1 MWEGYYIFRL
11 LLWSLHSTWR
21 HFHLQQNGEVL
32 WRHHHFLRPYGMIIS
47 HYFHHCCMRSSQVHK
62 NLWQN
67 CHSLVILANSHSL
80 KTWSF
85 LFSQKKKSIFFFIY
99 HSKKSVVCSIL
110 KCNSHS
116 FVIHLCSALLMH
128 YTVPYISLV
137 IRSVIND
144 HQDAFLVCQIR
155 FFAHS
160 GLTIVRLLFCVLFTI
175 TFWKEGHILLLPNLG
190 CGSIHRHRLFLFPR
204 GLKLKAEMLNSSIC
218 EWFVVKISN
227 FGVRFSSFSQVHYGY
242 YQHEDII
249 RLWWLYKLS
258 PKPAHQ

>member
-85 LFSQKKKSIFFFIY
+85 LFSQKKKSIFFFHLSFKEECCMQHFEMQQSLICHPSVLCITY
-99 HSKKSVVCSIL
+99 ALHSAIHFTCHSV
-110 KCNSHS
+110 SHQWPPRCLS
-116 FVIHLCSALLMH
+116 CLSNQVFCPFWPYNCTTVVLCPIHH
-128 YTVPYISLV
+128 
-137 IRSVIND
+137 N
-144 HQDAFLVCQIR
+144 FLEGGI
-155 FFAHS
+155 HS
-160 GLTIVRLLFCVLFTI
+160 PTSQ
-175 TFWKEGHILLLPNLG
+175 LG
-190 CGSIHRHRLFLFPR
+190 V
-204 GLKLKAEMLNSSIC
+204 
-218 EWFVVKISN
+218 W
-227 FGVRFSSFSQVHYGY
+227 
-242 YQHEDII
+242 
-249 RLWWLYKLS
+249 
-258 PKPAHQ
+258 